1 MAKNRQPLDIY
12 DEFPEG
18 MINYLRHYGKH
29 FNKKMYEF
37 AVSKMYKVNKSNGK
51 KEGVAPVTKEQFDA
65 AMAKYGVRLENDV
78 MYDGVYTWSMG
89 SCDYLGSSV
98 PDEQHLAL
106 FVKDYVDDPDQADG
120 HVFNRFFYDC
130 VNNGEPIDWEEM
142 L

>member
-1 MAKNRQPLDIY
+1 
-12 DEFPEG
+12 

-37 AVSKMYKVNKSNGK
+37 AVSKMYKVSRSNGK
-51 KEGVAPVTKEQFDA
+51 RESVAPVTKEQFDA

-89 SCDYLGSSV
+89 TADYLGSSV

-120 HVFNRFFYDC
+120 HVFCRFYYDC
-130 VNNGEPIDWEEM
+130 VNNNEPIEWEDM

>member
-37 AVSKMYKVNKSNGK
+37 AVSKMYKVNRANGK
-51 KEGVAPVTKEQFDA
+51 KEKVAPVTKETFDSV
-65 AMAKYGVRLENDV
+65 MTKYGIVLDNDV
-78 MYDGVYTWSMG
+78 MYDGVYSWMMG

-120 HVFNRFFYDC
+120 HVFSRFFYDC
-130 VNNGEPIDWEEM
+130 VNNGEPVEWEEM

>member
-1 MAKNRQPLDIY
+1 MAKYRQPLDIY
-12 DEFPEG
+12 DEFPVA
-18 MINYLRHYGKH
+18 MINYLRHYGRH

-37 AVSKMYKVNKSNGK
+37 AVSKMYKVSRSNGK
-51 KEGVAPVTKEQFDA
+51 KEGIAPVTKEQFDA

-89 SCDYLGSSV
+89 TADYLGSSV

-120 HVFNRFFYDC
+120 HVFNRFYYDC
-130 VNNGEPIDWEEM
+130 VNNHEPIEWEDM

>member
-1 MAKNRQPLDIY
+1 
-12 DEFPEG
+12 

-37 AVSKMYKVNKSNGK
+37 AVSKMYKVNKANGK
-51 KEGVAPVTKEQFDA
+51 KEKVAPVTKEQFDD

-78 MYDGVYTWSMG
+78 MYDGVYSWMMG

-130 VNNGEPIDWEEM
+130 VNNGEPIEWEGM

>member
-1 MAKNRQPLDIY
+1 MAKYRQPLDIY
-12 DEFPEG
+12 DGFPVA

-89 SCDYLGSSV
+89 MADYFGSSII
-98 PDEQHLAL
+98 DEAHMAM

-120 HVFNRFFYDC
+120 FIFNRFFSDC
-130 VNNGEPIDWEEM
+130 VLKGEPIDWEEM